1 MTKATPWSR
10 ALLVLAIASAGCATV
25 RWPDEP
31 GVPVPGCHSRSIET
45 TARFIERL
53 TVARQQTMMPAP
65 IETPSYQ
72 RSISKIAAALQ
83 DGVISVARA
92 QDELERWGRAVYR
105 GGVDAL
111 ILDCAD
117 ATAAAL
123 PASLVTPPTAV
134 ISYAAAYFRPR
145 SLPSEQCVI
154 LVVISVGTEP
164 VMAEIPRAPFG
175 G

>member
-1 MTKATPWSR
+1 MNKAIPWSR

-31 GVPVPGCHSRSIET
+31 GVPVPACHARNLET
-45 TARFIERL
+45 TDRFIERL
-53 TVARQQTMMPAP
+53 TVARQQTLMPAP
-65 IETPSYQ
+65 LETPSHQ

-83 DGVISVARA
+83 DGLISAARA
-92 QDELERWGRAVYR
+92 QDELERWGRAAYR
-105 GGVDAL
+105 GGVEAL

-117 ATAAAL
+117 ASAAAL
-123 PASLVTPPTAV
+123 PASLVKPPTAV

-145 SLPSEQCVI
+145 SSSSEQCAI
-154 LVVISVGTEP
+154 LVVIALGAEP
-164 VMAEIPRAPFG
+164 VVAEIPRAPFG